1 MVSNEWVRK
10 FIRDK
15 LSTIV
20 LGLNRRNIN
29 EVTDM
34 LVDAFEQQHLTV
46 VPTYLSDEMYNTQK
60 QLSTDLT
67 YSDASLLYTS
77 ALFKYSTTKSLVVN
91 EDNQMDDA
99 Y

>member
-10 FIRDK
+10 FIRDE